1 MPVVEQLGLMRQIDR
16 CTLHLAMEELFNDP
30 YVRLTLKIS
39 GMKASDQAW
48 LRMLVSYLRGKQ
60 EVGSHLTIEIA
71 ETVVLQDLEESA
83 RLVSSVRGLGCAVAP
98 DDFGAGYT
106 SFRNLQ
112 ALAVDMVKIDGAFI
126 TDLEDKPDNQL
137 FIRTLLG
144 LTRGFVLTTVAE
156 CLETEA
162 VAEILKREGVT
173 YLQGYLYGRPE
184 LNRPTNNKIISLA
197 DVQKPKPKLEISTAS

>member
-1 MPVVEQLGLMRQIDR
+1 VPVVEQLGLMRQIDR

>member
-1 MPVVEQLGLMRQIDR
+1 
-16 CTLHLAMEELFNDP
+16 
-30 YVRLTLKIS
+30 
-39 GMKASDQAW
+39 
-48 LRMLVSYLRGKQ
+48 
-60 EVGSHLTIEIA
+60 
-71 ETVVLQDLEESA
+71 VLQDLEESA
-83 RLVSSVRGLGCAVAP
+83 RFVSSVRDLGCAVAL

-144 LTRGFVLTTVAE
+144 LARGFGLTTVAE
-156 CLETEA
+156 CVETEA
-162 VAEILKREGVT
+162 EAEILKREGVT

-184 LNRPTNNKIISLA
+184 LTRPANNKIISLA
-197 DVQKPKPKLEISTAS
+197 GVQKPKPKLEISTAS